1 MVKIYLAS
9 IYFAVFIH
17 ARSQLPPPPVVDPV
31 FLRPLSHFC
40 SLPTTAIFFSFEF
53 NVEVRE
59 NFMET
64 ISLCL
69 LQRRK
74 QNAHYVNKHMVTF
87 EDVC

>member
-17 ARSQLPPPPVVDPV
+17 ARSQLPPPPVVDVV
-31 FLRPLSHFC
+31 FLRPLTHLCF
-40 SLPTTAIFFSFEF
+40 LPTMQFFSFEF